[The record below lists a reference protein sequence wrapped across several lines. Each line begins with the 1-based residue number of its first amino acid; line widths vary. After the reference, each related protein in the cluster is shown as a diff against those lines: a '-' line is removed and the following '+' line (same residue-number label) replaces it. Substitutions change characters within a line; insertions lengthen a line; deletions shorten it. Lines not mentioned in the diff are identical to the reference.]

1 MLHTLTTLLHQL
13 QRFDR
18 QRSGMPGEHWASFGA
33 GLTMLNLARR
43 SPSPVFR
50 AVVVAAGVALI
61 WRAASGRDGPVARL
75 RRR

>member
-1 MLHTLTTLLHQL
+1 MISTLTTLLHQL

-18 QRSGMPGEHWASFGA
+18 QRSGVPGEHWASFGA

-43 SPSPVFR
+43 SPAPVFR
-50 AVVVAAGVALI
+50 VVVALAGVALI
-61 WRAASGRDGPVARL
+61 WRAASGRDGAVARL